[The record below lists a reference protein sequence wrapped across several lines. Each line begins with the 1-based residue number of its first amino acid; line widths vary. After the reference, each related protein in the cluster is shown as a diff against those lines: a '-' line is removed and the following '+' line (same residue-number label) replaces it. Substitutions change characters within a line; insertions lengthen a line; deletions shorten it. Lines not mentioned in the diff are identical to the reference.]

1 MNEMAMSMCVFNNAL
16 YVGSGIQNGGYDR
29 TYRIG
34 PAAPELIRIYP
45 DDTWDL
51 VVGEPRSTPQGYKV
65 PLSNMRAGFNN
76 FFCGYFWRMAS
87 HNGWLY
93 LGTFDWSVFLP
104 YARSPAMF
112 QWLQDCIRLFG
123 ASNIVRDR
131 GGFDL
136 WRTSDGFRWFAVTVR
151 GFGTPYN
158 YGARTIVSTPVGLFV
173 GTANPFGP
181 NVAVQTLSRW
191 LYVPN
196 PRGGAEVWRGI

>member
-1 MNEMAMSMCVFNNAL
+1 MCVFKNAL

-29 TYRIG
+29 TYRVG

-51 VVGEPRSTPQGYKV
+51 VVGDPRRTPQGFKA
-65 PLSNMRAGFNN
+65 PLSGMQPGFNN
-76 FFCGYFWRMAS
+76 FFNGYFWRMVS

-104 YARSPAMF
+104 YAASPTMF
-112 QWLQDCIRLFG
+112 PWLRNYINSCG
-123 ASNIVRDR
+123 AWNIVEDR

-136 WRTSDGFRWFAVTVR
+136 WRSRDGFNWVPVTLR
-151 GFGTPYN
+151 GLGSPYN
-158 YGARTIVSTPVGLFV
+158 YGARTMLSTPVGLFV

-181 NVAVQTLSRW
+181 EVAVRLPAGW
-191 LYVPN
+191 AYMPN
-196 PRGGAEVWRGI
+196 SRGGAEVWLGARA